1 MVTGCRSCCCLCD
14 IEGILSFSAENLIN
28 VVQVFNTTCRSL
40 EAYPQN
46 PVCVQRNAI
55 VKGTGTDHTA
65 TSEATAGLTHT
76 HTQKGWDFLYSL
88 FLSPWHLPLQPR
100 RINLDNI
107 CGMCFFGWV
116 IRNAAEIQVVFWWTL
131 AETVSSEGTLRPW
144 GHTGAFL
151 TNCVSVAQAKALR
164 LYEL

>member
-14 IEGILSFSAENLIN
+14 IQGILSFSAENLIN

-76 HTQKGWDFLYSL
+76 HRKGETFSILSFSHPDIYLYN
-88 FLSPWHLPLQPR
+88 R
-100 RINLDNI
+100 
-107 CGMCFFGWV
+107 
-116 IRNAAEIQVVFWWTL
+116 AE
-131 AETVSSEGTLRPW
+131 
-144 GHTGAFL
+144 
-151 TNCVSVAQAKALR
+151 
-164 LYEL
+164 